1 MTVTQ
6 WVDKIYPR
14 IKQYQIQ
21 NEYDRCYDDVVD
33 NNLCIYNHIDR
44 INNTI
49 TNNNI
54 YTTHFTND
62 EKEDMSLTTDHLHSL
77 AHHLYECELNPNEVL
92 YFPSL
97 WMHATL
103 NMEEYNVFMSVFID
117 TQLIK

>member
-6 WVDKIYPR
+6 WVDKIYPK
-14 IKQYQIQ
+14 IKQYQTQ
-21 NEYDRCYDDVVD
+21 NEYDRCYADVV
-33 NNLCIYNHIDR
+33 NNDLCIYNHSDK

-49 TNNNI
+49 TSTNN
-54 YTTHFTND
+54 THFTND
-62 EKEDMSLTTDHLHSL
+62 ETEDMSLTTEYLHSL

-103 NMEEYNVFMSVFID
+103 NMDEYNVFMSVFID